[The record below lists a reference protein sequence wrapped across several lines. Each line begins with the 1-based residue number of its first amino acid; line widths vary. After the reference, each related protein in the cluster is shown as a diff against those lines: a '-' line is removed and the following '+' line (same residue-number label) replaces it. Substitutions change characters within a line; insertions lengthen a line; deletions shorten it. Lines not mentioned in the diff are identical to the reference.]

1 MHSWPV
7 ECAASVLAALIT
19 YAPQHAGSGRGPRAE
34 LRSGKYL
41 GGEHIPFDVRRTI
54 SDQDT
59 E

>member
-1 MHSWPV
+1 MKCV
-7 ECAASVLAALIT
+7 ASALAALIT
-19 YAPQHAGSGRGPRAE
+19 YAPQHVGSGRGPRAE

-41 GGEHIPFDVRRTI
+41 EGEHIPFDVGRTI